1 MVAEDDRGVTI
12 NGLKMLGTATV
23 FCHETWCGNLQP
35 VAPGQEKE
43 SITCVVPLNAPGVSI
58 WSRKSYEQ
66 YAVSEFDNPL
76 AAASTRPT
84 PRCCSR
90 TCRCRGS
97 ACSATTTSR

>member
-1 MVAEDDRGVTI
+1 
-12 NGLKMLGTATV
+12 MLGTAAA

-58 WSRKSYEQ
+58 WSRKPYEK

-76 AAASTRPT
+76 ASRFDENDA
-84 PRCCSR
+84 RCCSR
-90 TCRCRGS
+90 TCGCRGS